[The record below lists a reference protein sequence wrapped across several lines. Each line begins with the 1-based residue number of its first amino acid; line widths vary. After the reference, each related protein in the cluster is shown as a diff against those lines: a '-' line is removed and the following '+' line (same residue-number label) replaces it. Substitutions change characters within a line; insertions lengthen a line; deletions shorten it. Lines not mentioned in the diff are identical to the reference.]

1 MRYKAQNKDYKA
13 TDNGQAAFIGY
24 HPASTSIEIPEHFL
38 SRSKT
43 FQFPSGKTA
52 IWCFCIRNFAIFYC
66 IYTYFVICLC
76 RSDY

>member
-38 SRSKT
+38 SKSKT

-52 IWCFCIRNFAIFYC
+52 IW
-66 IYTYFVICLC
+66 
-76 RSDY
+76 

>member
-13 TDNGQAAFIGY
+13 TDHGQAAFIGY

-43 FQFPSGKTA
+43 FQFPSGKLL
-52 IWCFCIRNFAIFYC
+52 FGD
-66 IYTYFVICLC
+66 FVSVISL
-76 RSDY
+76 SFIVYILILSSV